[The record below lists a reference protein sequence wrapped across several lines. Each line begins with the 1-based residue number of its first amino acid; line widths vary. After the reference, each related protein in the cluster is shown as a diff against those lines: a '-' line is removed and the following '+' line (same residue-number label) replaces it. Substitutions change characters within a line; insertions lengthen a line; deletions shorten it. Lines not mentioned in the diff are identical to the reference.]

1 MPPALEEKL
10 LHFVDQVLPRCGAIV
25 LSDYGKGVLS
35 DLLLRRIIDA
45 ANHQSVPVIVDPK
58 SSDFSLYK
66 GASVITPN
74 EREVASSVPIKI
86 KDNED
91 LGRAAEYRDNETGM
105 HVIRMSRLSA
115 KLAKEIGL
123 TDEACQ
129 LMLQA
134 SPIHDVGK
142 IGIPDEILLKPGKM
156 NEKEWKI
163 MKKHPYLVDIFKR
176 ALPEMIRIV
185 KELPDEDSA
194 DVLKV
199 YRKNGSNKWPQK
211 SLSSI
216 R

>member
-1 MPPALEEKL
+1 MLEIRLLHSQVRDQNLILEEKVKMRTREL
-10 LHFVDQVLPRCGAIV
+10 EETRQEVVLR
-25 LSDYGKGVLS
+25 
-35 DLLLRRIIDA
+35 
-45 ANHQSVPVIVDPK
+45 
-58 SSDFSLYK
+58 
-66 GASVITPN
+66 
-74 EREVASSVPIKI
+74 
-86 KDNED
+86 

-134 SPIHDVGK
+134 SPMHDVGK
-142 IGIPDEILLKPGKM
+142 IGIPDEILLKPGKL

-163 MKKHPYLVDIFKR
+163 MKKHPDLVDIFKR

-185 KELPDEDSA
+185 KELPGEDSA